1 MKKFLETL
9 AIIIFAIATFPM
21 VFAREVELLILGEDK
36 K

>member
-9 AIIIFAIATFPM
+9 AIIIVAVTTFPM
-21 VFAREVELLILGEDK
+21 VFAREVELLFLGDK

>member
-9 AIIIFAIATFPM
+9 AIIIFAVITFPM
-21 VFAREVELLILGEDK
+21 VFARKFELLILGDK